1 MKTVFLA
8 LSVLV
13 SGLPALAQQQPYAGQ
28 QDRQIASLSEDD
40 VAALLAGQGW
50 GLALPAELNGYPG
63 PIHVLELAKMLGLS
77 PEQEAMTRAIY
88 ERMQAQAQSLGAQY
102 VQIESHLSQSFRA
115 GTIDA
120 ARLAHMTQMSGQTLA
135 SLRNVHLAAHLD
147 MKELLSPAQ
156 IALYADARG
165 YGAGAPHDPGASH
178 DPAAHGAGHK
188 MNH

>member
-1 MKTVFLA
+1 MKTVFFA
-8 LSVLV
+8 LFVLV

-63 PIHVLELAKMLGLS
+63 PIHVLELADMLGLS
-77 PEQEAMTRAIY
+77 AEQEAATRMIY
-88 ERMQAQAQSLGAQY
+88 ERMQAQARSLGAQY

-120 ARLAHMTQMSGQTLA
+120 AQLAHMTEMSGQTLA
-135 SLRNVHLAAHLD
+135 RLRTVHLAAHLE
-147 MKELLSPAQ
+147 MIELLTPSQ
-156 IALYADARG
+156 IELYADARG
-165 YGAGAPHDPGASH
+165 YVPGASH